1 MLSVVEGG
9 VDPLRLR
16 DYEGLCLGA
25 RVQQRDGSPP
35 EGAEP
40 PAAFGISG
48 VAHPA
53 RSAPADPTPAA
64 GLDGSCADARAER
77 GSPLA
82 DPARWAQKCRGT
94 RGADVATQAPGRTRS
109 RTAHTLPAH
118 TARTST
124 HSRVT
129 RTASTPR
136 ARRRPPRTPGTPVTH
151 TFRPSLFLDPIFGHH
166 TNASN

>member
-94 RGADVATQAPGRTRS
+94 RGADATTQAPGRTRS

-129 RTASTPR
+129 RTSIYPH
-136 ARRRPPRTPGTPVTH
+136 ARGAAPRTPGTPVTH